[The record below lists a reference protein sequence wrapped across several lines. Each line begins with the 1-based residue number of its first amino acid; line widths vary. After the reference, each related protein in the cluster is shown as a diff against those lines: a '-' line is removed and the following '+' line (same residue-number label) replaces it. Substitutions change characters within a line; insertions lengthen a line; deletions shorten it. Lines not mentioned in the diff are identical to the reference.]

1 MELKLY
7 NTLSRTLEVFKPV
20 TPGEVKMYA
29 CGITVQDHS
38 HIGHAR
44 QAIVFDVLRKFLEF
58 AGYKVTYIR
67 NFTDVDDKIIA
78 KAIAQGKESHEI
90 SEYFIAESQKD
101 LAALKVDGATIE
113 PKVTEHIPDIIAF
126 IQRLVD
132 KGHAYVSDGEV
143 LFDVQSFEGYGKL
156 SNRKL
161 DDQVSDD
168 PSPNKR
174 NPQDFSLWKPAKPQE
189 PFWESPWG
197 PGRPG
202 WHIEC
207 SVMSH
212 KYLGE
217 TFDIHGGGHDL
228 VFPHHENEI
237 AQSEACTGK
246 PFANYWIHNGL
257 VMVNGQKMSK
267 SLGNFY
273 TIKDALAKFPV
284 DVIRYVVL
292 SHNYSTAIDFS
303 EDIFL
308 NARKR
313 THYFYKS
320 LAQMDNIA
328 ALEGKQ
334 DPLLQETI
342 AALTNGFTDAMC
354 DNFNTA
360 RVIALW
366 SDSFKAANDF
376 IADKKTKP
384 ADKAYAV
391 REFLKAFRIQAN
403 LMHLFDETPSE
414 FLTTMKHSVITQNG
428 ITEAHIQA
436 KITERAEAR
445 KNKDFARSD
454 AIRDELATMKIAL
467 LDTPNG
473 TEWDV
478 IFD

>member
-1 MELKLY
+1 MEIKLY
-7 NTLSRTLEVFKPV
+7 NTLSRTLEIFKSTKPNHV
-20 TPGEVKMYA
+20 DMYA
-29 CGITVQDHS
+29 CGITVQDYS

-44 QAIVFDVLRKFLEF
+44 QAIVFDVIRKFLEF
-58 AGYKVTYIR
+58 AGYSVTYVR
-67 NFTDVDDKIIA
+67 NFTDIDDKIIA
-78 KAIAQGKESHEI
+78 KAITQGKTATEI
-90 SEYFIAESQKD
+90 SEFFIAESSKD
-101 LAALKVDGATIE
+101 LHSLKVDGATVE

-126 IQRLVD
+126 IQRLID
-132 KGHAYVSDGEV
+132 KGHAYVSNGEV
-143 LFDVQSFEGYGKL
+143 LFDVQSFKDYGKL

-168 PSPNKR
+168 VSPNKR
-174 NPQDFSLWKPAKPQE
+174 NPQDFSLWKPAKPNE
-189 PFWESPWG
+189 PFWDSPWG
-197 PGRPG
+197 TGRPG

-273 TIKDALAKFPV
+273 TIKDAVAKFPV

-320 LAQMDNIA
+320 LAQMDSIA
-328 ALEGKQ
+328 GLQGK
-334 DPLLQETI
+334 DENLLCDIITL
-342 AALTNGFTDAMC
+342 LTSGFNDAMC

-360 RVIALW
+360 RVVALW
-366 SDSFKAANDF
+366 SDSFKAMNDF
-376 IADKKTKP
+376 ITDKKNKP
-384 ADKAYAV
+384 ADKAFTV
-391 REFLKAFRIQAN
+391 REFLKAFRIQAK
-403 LMHLFDETPSE
+403 LMRLFDEAPIE
-414 FLTTMKHSVITQNG
+414 FLTAMKHSVIAQNG
-428 ITEAHIQA
+428 ITEAQIQT
-436 KITERAEAR
+436 KITERTEAR

-454 AIRDELATMKIAL
+454 AIRDELASMKIAL